1 MYSLQK
7 SKLQVE
13 KMAIKTSLEHQ
24 QRSANSE
31 VAKWQLQKYEK
42 KKAIQKCQGS
52 KKHTYKREEK
62 SKSVNGSH

>member
-42 KKAIQKCQGS
+42 KEGYS
-52 KKHTYKREEK
+52 KMP
-62 SKSVNGSH
+62 GQ

>member
-1 MYSLQK
+1 
-7 SKLQVE
+7 
-13 KMAIKTSLEHQ
+13 MAIKTSLEHQ